1 MIAVT
6 GSALS
11 GIGEASAGVVFIAAL
26 ESSPS
31 ATGAVVAAPV
41 FVMEIE
47 AALDATGIVSA
58 IPTKTWFETFTYSG
72 SILAGSELVIDGA
85 EMTVK
90 LDGVNARK
98 DFLGAYWEV
107 VPGVQSVIYSDEDV
121 SRAVTLTITRKD
133 RKI

>member
-1 MIAVT
+1 MIVT
-6 GSALS
+6 LA
-11 GIGEASAGVVFIAAL
+11 ASIDAQASVSV
-26 ESSPS
+26 SP
-31 ATGAVVAAPV
+31 TR
-41 FVMEIE
+41 
-47 AALDATGIVSA
+47 
-58 IPTKTWFETFTYSG
+58 TWSETFTYSG

-133 RKI
+133 RKV